1 MAILQHVKH
10 VVIGAGVHG
19 LSTAYRLAL
28 ALKAR
33 GRGDGRDILVI
44 DKTGIAA
51 AGRDL
56 RRVHALQERRVG
68 EVPRHR
74 HRKWDIETYLDC
86 LP

>member
-19 LSTAYRLAL
+19 LSTAYCLAL

-51 AGRDL
+51 AGRD
-56 RRVHALQERRVG
+56 
-68 EVPRHR
+68 
-74 HRKWDIETYLDC
+74 
-86 LP
+86 